1 MAFQI
6 VDDILDF
13 TGSDATLGK
22 PAGSDLRGG
31 TVTLPFFYYLQSH
44 PNPDQF
50 INRMQEAFAAVEDG
64 DATQWEALINE
75 IVRELRGSSA
85 VEAARREAET
95 FLDLARANIAGL
107 PDNAYRRAL
116 LDLCDFV
123 VQRTY

>member
-31 TVTLPFFYYLQSH
+31 TVTLPLFYFLQS
-44 PNPDQF
+44 NPEADQL
-50 INRMQEAFAAVEDG
+50 IDQLQEAYMLAGDG
-64 DATQWEALINE
+64 DSSLWDELVTQV
-75 IVRELRGSSA
+75 VRELRASPA
-85 VEAARREAET
+85 VEAARREAEN
-95 FLDLARANIAGL
+95 FLDLARANLAAL
-107 PDNAYRRAL
+107 PDSPYVRAM